1 MGSGA
6 DVIVITGAGGMG
18 AAVARRIGSGSTV
31 LLADAD
37 EQVLGREVA
46 GLAALGHDVVGQV
59 VDVSDQASVEALAA
73 TAADR
78 GPVAV
83 VVHTAGLSPVQAT
96 VDAILRVD
104 LLGTALVLDA
114 FGAVISP
121 GGAGVFVASMA
132 GTMATLDPGFERRLA
147 TTATGDLLALAE
159 LAPGAVPDP
168 ATAYVVAKRANQLR
182 VRAASL
188 AWGRRGA
195 RVNSVSPGVI
205 ATPMGAAEL
214 EGPNGPVMRAL
225 LDGSGMGRIGTPED
239 IAGVVEFLVGRTA
252 GYVTGTD
259 VLVDGGVVASLL
271 APPA

>member
-147 TTATGDLLALAE
+147 TTAPGDLLALAE